1 MLMIA
6 GGGTGGH
13 IYPAIA
19 VAKEFLSRGE
29 DRRVVFVGTRYGLEK
44 EIVPK
49 AGFELEF
56 VNIRGLK
63 GKSLLQTVGNLL
75 RLPASMFG
83 AWRLISRHDP
93 DVILGVGGYA
103 SGPVLMVGAL
113 RGRPTVIQEQN
124 AFPGLTNRLLSKVVD
139 AIAVAFPKALEIFRR
154 DGLVSGNPVRSEFFE
169 QAGEKD
175 SGPSRRLLVFG
186 GSQGSRI
193 LNETMIGALP
203 LLDDLAG
210 KLEIVHQ
217 TGPHDHDRVAAA
229 YRESSFHDSRVTPF
243 IDDMAGEM
251 ARADFVLCR
260 AGAITIGELAAL
272 GRAAILVPFALASDN
287 HQEFNARAV
296 EESGGGVVITEK
308 ELTPERLAQ
317 AIAAMSDDPER
328 SLRMGNAITALAAPD
343 ASRKIVDLL
352 EKTVEMN

>member
-19 VAKEFLSRGE
+19 VAREFLSRGDE
-29 DRRVVFVGTRYGLEK
+29 RRVVFVGTRYGLEK

-63 GKSLLQTVGNLL
+63 GKSILQTLGNLL
-75 RLPASMFG
+75 RLPVSVFG
-83 AWRLISRHDP
+83 AWRSISRHDP

-113 RGRPTVIQEQN
+113 RGRPTVIEEQN
-124 AFPGLTNRLLSKVVD
+124 AFPGITNRILAKIVD
-139 AIAVAFPKALEIFRR
+139 AIAVGFPRALEIFSR
-154 DGLVSGNPVRSEFFE
+154 DGLVTGNPVRSEFFE
-169 QAGEKD
+169 LAGEKR
-175 SGPSRRLLVFG
+175 SETMRRLLVFG

-193 LNETMIGALP
+193 LNETMSSALS
-203 LLDDLAG
+203 LLGQLAG

-217 TGPHDHDRVAAA
+217 TGPHDHERVAEA
-229 YRESSFHDSRVTPF
+229 YRASAFNDSRVTPF
-243 IDDMAGEM
+243 IEDMATEM

-272 GRAAILVPFALASDN
+272 GRGAILVPFALASDN

-296 EESGGGVVITEK
+296 EEIGGGVVITEK
-308 ELTPERLAQ
+308 ELTAARLAETIEAMSEDPERL
-317 AIAAMSDDPER
+317 R
-328 SLRMGNAITALAAPD
+328 RMGNAITALASPD

-352 EKTVEMN
+352 EKTAEMN